1 MKEGHINNILKKK
14 FKKSLNNVQ
23 IFEEGIDIQTQMD
36 FEKFTKRFL
45 KKEIKEID
53 VEIISEKLHDISVL
67 DKEKKELLV
76 ELSFSDDVKAFRLI
90 ESYKGICT
98 DELKNWATLSLQKSR
113 AHIEHSLSNDD
124 KIYISS
130 GLGGSGNKL
139 RYFFVLS
146 SSDNVDFSNLHQDIL
161 KKEIEYTLKKYG
173 GFAESTVFYN
183 YFVTIVCLIPINVS
197 LEIVFQ
203 HILDECNQFGNFL
216 SDKIIATNTELFKEE
231 TIMKI
236 LNDDPEVLDDFDGF
250 VDVDNEFSPLGD
262 FDDEDF
268 SDDDYGD
275 GDFDDLDDEFED
287 DDDDFDDDDD
297 DDFDEDE
304 DVDEDL

>member
-1 MKEGHINNILKKK
+1 MKEGHIKNILKKK

-23 IFEEGIDIQTQMD
+23 IFEEGIDIQTQID
-36 FEKFTKRFL
+36 FEKYSKRFL
-45 KKEIKEID
+45 KKEVSEINID
-53 VEIISEKLHDISVL
+53 DIQEKLQNESVSTE
-67 DKEKKELLV
+67 EKKNYLV
-76 ELSFSDDVKAFRLI
+76 ELSFSDNVKSYRLI
-90 ESYKGICT
+90 ENYRDSCSE
-98 DELKNWATLSLQKSR
+98 ELKNWATLSAQKSR

-146 SSDNVDFSNLHQDIL
+146 ASDNADFSGFHQEIL

-173 GFAESTVFYN
+173 GVAESTTFYN

-197 LEIVFQ
+197 LENVFQ

-236 LNDDPEVLDDFDGF
+236 LNDDPEIFNDLAEFDE
-250 VDVDNEFSPLGD
+250 VDTEFKDMEEFDEDEFGEDD
-262 FDDEDF
+262 FDDEF
-268 SDDDYGD
+268 DDDE
-275 GDFDDLDDEFED
+275 DFDDDGEFDDDEDDEDDDDED
-287 DDDDFDDDDD
+287 DDDDEF
-297 DDFDEDE
+297 
-304 DVDEDL
+304 L